1 MTAPITWAE
10 ASSPIYWSNIGIN
23 WNSPAK
29 TDTSAFISNLGYT
42 QLGILD
48 IDSSGLFAIDVTDGK
63 ESAHTIVES
72 IAYGLNNGFT
82 SLGGFTLNE
91 LAGFGI
97 SLDEVFTGIL
107 SNAVA
112 SANYGITNNYINNT
126 KFPESASISMSMTFS
141 NGNSFLW
148 NDVSDP
154 STIWTDVSDPTSIW
168 TKESDPTSTW
178 TKIDY
183 PN

>member
-23 WNSPAK
+23 WNTPAK

-42 QLGILD
+42 QLGILN
-48 IDSSGLFAIDVTDGK
+48 IGSSVL
-63 ESAHTIVES
+63 
-72 IAYGLNNGFT
+72 
-82 SLGGFTLNE
+82 
-91 LAGFGI
+91 
-97 SLDEVFTGIL
+97 
-107 SNAVA
+107 
-112 SANYGITNNYINNT
+112 
-126 KFPESASISMSMTFS
+126 ISMSMTFS

-154 STIWTDVSDPTSIW
+154 STIWNDVSDPTSIW

-178 TKIDY
+178 TKSDY
-183 PN
+183 PD